1 MQRQTSGSGPTP
13 QSNPVTYNPMGANVG
28 IALAVTLIAGLTTV
42 VGSCIALFATHT
54 NRVFLSIALGFSAGS
69 MIYISFMELL
79 PQALAQL
86 GGDRDAMPSVLV
98 AFTCGALVIALI
110 DRVVPDFGN
119 PHENLS
125 VESLAS
131 SRSKSLYLSQTRL
144 RRTAA
149 FVAVTV
155 ALHNFPEGIAAFVV
169 TVDEPA
175 LGIALGLAIA
185 LHNVPEGIAVSVP
198 VYFATG
204 SRVKAFYY
212 SALSGL
218 AEPLGA
224 ILAFLLLAP
233 FMTPFVM
240 GILLAAVA
248 GVMVFIALDQMMPV
262 ARDYGHPHLVIY
274 GLIGGMCIMGA
285 SLYALSVGAAT

>member
-1 MQRQTSGSGPTP
+1 MDE
-13 QSNPVTYNPMGANVG
+13 NVG
-28 IALAVTLIAGLTTV
+28 LALAVTLIAGLATV
-42 VGSCIALFATHT
+42 VGSFIALVATHT
-54 NRVFLSIALGFSAGS
+54 NRVFLSLALGFSAGS
-69 MIYISFMELL
+69 MLYISFMELL
-79 PQALAQL
+79 PQALDQL
-86 GGDRDAMPSVLV
+86 GGDREGIPGVLI
-98 AFTCGALVIALI
+98 AFTCGAVVIALI
-110 DRVVPDFGN
+110 DRIVPNFGN

-125 VESLAS
+125 VESMS
-131 SRSKSLYLSQTRL
+131 SSPNRSLYLSQSRL
-144 RRTAA
+144 MRTSS
-149 FVAVTV
+149 FVAITV

-185 LHNVPEGIAVSVP
+185 VHNIPEGIAVSVP

-224 ILAFLLLAP
+224 ILAFVLLAP
-233 FMTPFVM
+233 LITPSIM

-274 GLIGGMCIMGA
+274 GVIGGMFVMGI
-285 SLYALSVGAAT
+285 SLYALSMSAVG